1 MRRLYTILTLN
12 TLLILIIPCS
22 LTAQHQAHSSANIS
36 ATVLPAVG
44 VEVQVRTSSTGEKG
58 NIQSEFLVKVNDTGK
73 YSLRIVDESNT
84 SSTPIKVLEVNNI
97 YRLQGRKLSSKKIV
111 QVALLSS

>member
-1 MRRLYTILTLN
+1 MRTFYTILALS

-22 LTAQHQAHSSANIS
+22 LTAQHHANSSANITV
-36 ATVLPAVG
+36 TVLPAVG
-44 VEVQVRTSSTGEKG
+44 VEVHERISSSGEKG

-73 YSLRIVDESNT
+73 YSLRIIDESNT
-84 SSTPIKVLEVNNI
+84 SSTLAKVLDANNP
-97 YRLQGRKLSSKKIV
+97 YRLQGRKLGSRKIV

>member
-1 MRRLYTILTLN
+1 MLT
-12 TLLILIIPCS
+12 IPCS

-36 ATVLPAVG
+36 ATVLPTVG
-44 VEVQVRTSSTGEKG
+44 VEVQERTSLSGEKG
-58 NIQSEFLVKVNDTGK
+58 NIRSEFLVKVNDTGK

-84 SSTPIKVLEVNNI
+84 SSTVIKVLDANGV
-97 YRLQGRKLSSKKIV
+97 YRLPGIKLSSKKIV